1 MWHLSLLY
9 PNSCVRNQLN
19 SRIDQPQVG
28 LLALAKLLAYNR
40 DGDYCFKTA
49 MYKRWWIGLMFI
61 PLVDHCQSPIN
72 EESIIYR
79 YPPVAFLQSGDVMI
93 EKVLIYA

>member
-1 MWHLSLLY
+1 MWYLSFLY

-19 SRIDQPQVG
+19 CRIDQPQVG

-40 DGDYCFKTA
+40 DGDHCFKTA

-61 PLVDHCQSPIN
+61 QLGDHCQSPIN
-72 EESIIYR
+72 DESTVYR
-79 YPPVAFLQSGDVMI
+79 YPLVAFVQFGHVMI
-93 EKVLIYA
+93 EKILICA